1 VDRAH
6 CGHAQDGLHRYRRA
20 VPGNARRAQT
30 GGGRKTNLIIP
41 HEPIFY
47 DHLDQT
53 TDLESSP
60 VYQAKAA
67 LIQKNSLAVL
77 FSRLLAPHAAGRQ
90 YEKGWSRRS
99 AGRSIRKTGSSPCHQ
114 RRRVNWTDQSG
125 GSPQQMRLLVSDHV
139 DALVIGETRE
149 WETVEYARD
158 AVAQGREKS
167 LIILGHAAS
176 EEGGL
181 ESCARWIR
189 NAREGGSSE
198 VSAGG

>member
-1 VDRAH
+1 
-6 CGHAQDGLHRYRRA
+6 
-20 VPGNARRAQT
+20 
-30 GGGRKTNLIIP
+30 
-41 HEPIFY
+41 
-47 DHLDQT
+47 
-53 TDLESSP
+53 
-60 VYQAKAA
+60 
-67 LIQKNSLAVL
+67 
-77 FSRLLAPHAAGRQ
+77 
-90 YEKGWSRRS
+90 
-99 AGRSIRKTGSSPCHQ
+99 
-114 RRRVNWTDQSG
+114 
-125 GSPQQMRLLVSDHV
+125 MRLLVSDHV